1 MFAYYTKRTIMK
13 KLLLLVAVTSSLI
26 FSACEGDPGPPGPE
40 GAPGINILGQVFEV
54 TVDFQYNTTT
64 GIQEALIN
72 IPSSV
77 EVFESD
83 VILVYRLDQVVNA
96 SGGAADAWSPLPQ
109 NFFLGGGDI
118 IQYVFNHTFF
128 DVELL
133 IDGNFD
139 LSVLGSDFT
148 DDQVFR
154 IAVVPSEFAT
164 DGISMADLLE
174 GLTLDPENIITIG
187 N

>member
-1 MFAYYTKRTIMK
+1 MK
-13 KLLLLVAVTSSLI
+13 NLLLFLAVTSALI
-26 FSACEGDPGPPGPE
+26 FSSCEGDPGPPGPQGE
-40 GAPGINILGQVFEV
+40 PGINILGQVFEV
-54 TVDFQYNTTT
+54 NVNFQYNPDT
-64 GIQEALIN
+64 GLQEALVN
-72 IPSSV
+72 FPSTV

-83 VILVYRLDQVVNA
+83 AILVYRLEKVVPAN
-96 SGGAADAWSPLPQ
+96 GGSADAWSALPQ
-109 NFFLGGGDI
+109 NFFLGNGDI

-139 LSVLGSDFT
+139 LSLLGSDFT
-148 DDQVFR
+148 SDQVFR

-164 DGISMADLLE
+164 DGISMETLLE
-174 GLTLDPENIITIG
+174 ELTIDQTEIITID